1 VLASS
6 LLYQAYEFQRQLA
19 KPVRLWANTLEQ
31 LYSSPYNPLTDTWF
45 GKSVAAGAEIMA
57 RLTQNYGKPA
67 FGLKTTEIG
76 NEVVAVN
83 EEILLRKPFCQLLR
97 FHRDTA
103 RQDPKVLVVAPMSGH
118 FATLLRGTVEALLPE
133 HDVHITDWTDAREV
147 PLAQGNFDLDDYVD
161 YVIDFCRYL
170 GPDVHIIAVCQPSV
184 PVMAAAALMAAAKDP
199 RQARS
204 ITLMGGPIDTR
215 VSPTT
220 PNDLAMRNSMM
231 WFRQNVISTV
241 PFTYPGAMRRVY
253 PGFLQLTSF
262 ISMNLDRHINA
273 HMRQFEYLVKG
284 DDDNADGHRAFYDEY
299 LAVMDLTAEFYL
311 QTVEVVFKEHLLPRG
326 KWESGGRP
334 VQPAAIETALMTIE
348 GELDDISGIGQTKAA
363 HTLTPNIPGARHV
376 HWEQPRVGHYG
387 IFNGRKWREQ
397 IKPRVASF
405 IRANDAG

>member
-1 VLASS
+1 M
-6 LLYQAYEFQRQLA
+6 LYAAYEFQRQLA
-19 KPVRLWANTLEQ
+19 TPVRLWANALEQ
-31 LYSSPYNPLTDTWF
+31 VYTSPYNPLSDTWF
-45 GKSVAAGAEIMA
+45 GKSVAASAEIMA
-57 RLTQNYGKPA
+57 RLTQNYAKPA

-76 NEVVAVN
+76 NETVAVN

-97 FHRDTA
+97 FHRDTT
-103 RQDPKVLVVAPMSGH
+103 RRDPKVLVVAPMSGH
-118 FATLLRGTVEALLPE
+118 YATLLRGTVEALLPD
-133 HDVHITDWTDAREV
+133 HDVHITDWADAREV
-147 PLAQGNFDLDDYVD
+147 PLSLGNFDLDDYVD
-161 YVIDFCRYL
+161 YVMEFCRYL
-170 GPDVHIIAVCQPSV
+170 GPDVHVIAVCQPSV
-184 PVMAAAALMAAAKDP
+184 PVMAAAALMAADKDP
-199 RQARS
+199 RQPKS

-273 HMRQFEYLVKG
+273 HMRQFEHLVKG
-284 DDDNADGHRAFYDEY
+284 DDDSADGHRAFYDEY

-311 QTVEVVFKEHLLPRG
+311 QTIEVVFKEHQLPRG
-326 KWESGGRP
+326 AWVSRGRTVDP
-334 VQPAAIETALMTIE
+334 SAIETALMTVE

-363 HTLTPNIPGARHV
+363 HALTPNIPGARHV

-397 IKPRVASF
+397 IMPRVRDF
-405 IRANDAG
+405 IRANDGR

>member
-1 VLASS
+1 M
-6 LLYQAYEFQRQLA
+6 LYAAYELQRQLA
-19 KPVRLWANTLEQ
+19 TPVRLWANALEQ
-31 LYSSPYNPLTDTWF
+31 VYTSPYNPLSDTWF
-45 GKSVAAGAEIMA
+45 GKSVAASAEIMA

-76 NEVVAVN
+76 NEIVAVN

-97 FHRDTA
+97 FHRDTT
-103 RQDPKVLVVAPMSGH
+103 RRDPKVLVVAPMSGH
-118 FATLLRGTVEALLPE
+118 FATLLRGTVEALLPD
-133 HDVHITDWTDAREV
+133 HDVHITDWADAREV
-147 PLAQGNFDLDDYVD
+147 PLSLGNFDLDDYVD
-161 YVIDFCRYL
+161 YVIEFCRYL
-170 GPDVHIIAVCQPSV
+170 GPDVHVIAVCQPSV
-184 PVMAAAALMAAAKDP
+184 PVMAAAALMAADKDP
-199 RQARS
+199 RQPRS

-273 HMRQFEYLVKG
+273 HMRQFEHLVKG
-284 DDDNADGHRAFYDEY
+284 DDDSADGHRAFYDEY

-311 QTVEVVFKEHLLPRG
+311 QTIQVVFKEHQLPRG
-326 KWESGGRP
+326 VWVSRGRTVDP
-334 VQPAAIETALMTIE
+334 SAIETALMTVE

-363 HTLTPNIPGARHV
+363 HALTPNIPGARHV

-397 IKPRVASF
+397 IMPRVRDF
-405 IRANDAG
+405 IRDNDAH